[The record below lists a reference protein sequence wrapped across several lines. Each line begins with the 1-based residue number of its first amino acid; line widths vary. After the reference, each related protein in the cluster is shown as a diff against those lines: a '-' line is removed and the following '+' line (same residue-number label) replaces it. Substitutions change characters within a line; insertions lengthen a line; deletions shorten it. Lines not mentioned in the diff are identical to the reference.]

1 MKKLVFV
8 VSTPITASS
17 FLLNHF
23 TKLSERYD
31 IYLIANFSKES
42 IMNNSFGKVTLIDAP
57 IERKVSIG
65 NDLKGLFALCK
76 IFKEHDF
83 HIVHSIT
90 PKAGLLAM
98 LASTFTGKKN
108 RYHTFTGQV
117 WVNYKGLKRHFFKIL
132 DKIIAACATKVMVDS
147 PSQKDFLVKEKV
159 VSRDNSYV
167 LGNGS
172 ISGVDINKFNSS
184 SELKTKNRIK
194 LGLLNSDFVFLFL
207 GRINKDK
214 GILELVKAF
223 KQLSL
228 EKKGEQLKLLLVGP
242 DEEAILHD
250 INDDNIIKQG
260 FTSSPEKY
268 MACAD
273 VFCLPSYREGF
284 GSVIIE
290 AASAGV
296 PCIASNIYGITDAID
311 NGVTGMLHPV
321 KDEVAIMNCMKL
333 MIENKELKESMG
345 KAARTRA
352 VQYFSQ
358 DIITDALDEFYLENS
373 LD

>member
-8 VSTPITASS
+8 VSTPVTASS

-23 TKLSERYD
+23 NKLSEKYD
-31 IYLIANFSKES
+31 IYLIANFSQEN
-42 IMNNSFGKVTLIDAP
+42 ITNYSFDKVTLIDAP

-65 NDLKGLFALCK
+65 RDLKGLFILCK
-76 IFKEHDF
+76 IFKEYDF

-98 LASTFTGKKN
+98 LASTFIGNKN

-117 WVNYKGLKRHFFKIL
+117 WVNYKGFKRLFFKLL
-132 DKIIAACATKVMVDS
+132 DKAIATCATKVMVDS
-147 PSQKDFLVKEKV
+147 PSQKDFLVKERIV
-159 VSRDNSYV
+159 CRDNSYV

-172 ISGVDINKFNSS
+172 ISGVDIDKFNSS
-184 SELKTKNRIK
+184 SEFKAQNRIK

-223 KQLSL
+223 KNLSL
-228 EKKGEQLKLLLVGP
+228 EQKGSHIKLLLVGP
-242 DEEAILHD
+242 DEEGILDD
-250 INDDNIIKQG
+250 IDEDNIIKKG
-260 FTSSPEKY
+260 FTSFPEKY

-296 PCIASNIYGITDAID
+296 PSIGSDIYGITDAID
-311 NGVTGMLHPV
+311 NGLTGVLHPV
-321 KDEVAIMNCMKL
+321 KDHIAIMNCMKL
-333 MIENKELKESMG
+333 MIEDKELKESMG
-345 KAARTRA
+345 KAARKRA
-352 VQYFSQ
+352 IEYFSQ
-358 DIITDALDEFYLENS
+358 DRITDALDEFYLENS
-373 LD
+373 ID